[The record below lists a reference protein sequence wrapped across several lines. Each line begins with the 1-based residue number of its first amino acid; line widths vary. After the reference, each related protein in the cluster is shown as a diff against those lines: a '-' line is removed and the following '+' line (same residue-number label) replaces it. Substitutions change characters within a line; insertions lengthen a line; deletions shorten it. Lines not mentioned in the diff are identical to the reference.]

1 MQALVAACQS
11 PPAEIMQL
19 RNQIYPSARK
29 TLACICICIRT
40 VLFYEKTWS
49 WLLTLTFSAKNLL
62 LCSIEALWT
71 VRVSCLLLFFS
82 SLRDTQ
88 MKKKREKHWYWK
100 RAACVR
106 WPKEGMQWLSCYLAI
121 CLWRSDKKSTGSH
134 CALKN
139 GACRSAS
146 SMSAKRRLSMSSILA
161 CWSNLM
167 QSRATI
173 PQLAKCTGMFEAK
186 LVKMLEHWNQKKT
199 HLSSGVLTH
208 R

>member
-1 MQALVAACQS
+1 MHMYTDCIVLWKNMVLTVDTDIFCQ
-11 PPAEIMQL
+11 
-19 RNQIYPSARK
+19 
-29 TLACICICIRT
+29 
-40 VLFYEKTWS
+40 
-49 WLLTLTFSAKNLL
+49 NLL

-199 HLSSGVLTH
+199 HLSWECLRIGSKEVFRSWH
-208 R
+208 